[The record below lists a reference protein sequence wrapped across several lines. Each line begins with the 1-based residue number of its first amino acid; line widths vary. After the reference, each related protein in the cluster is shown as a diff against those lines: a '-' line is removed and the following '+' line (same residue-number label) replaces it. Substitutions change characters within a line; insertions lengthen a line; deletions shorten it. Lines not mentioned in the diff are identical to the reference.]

1 MPIQAASH
9 ELMPALI
16 HMRIHAAGREELEK
30 EGLRRRGR
38 RHKTGAAIN
47 RVNGPAI
54 PMMRRMIISVA
65 PDPPSGGL
73 RCGDVSRQERGKK
86 GKDSRFLHDFFPF
99 RDHGRVQ
106 GPW

>member
-1 MPIQAASH
+1 
-9 ELMPALI
+9 
-16 HMRIHAAGREELEK
+16 
-30 EGLRRRGR
+30 
-38 RHKTGAAIN
+38 
-47 RVNGPAI
+47 
-54 PMMRRMIISVA
+54 MIISVA
-65 PDPPSGGL
+65 PDAPSGGL